1 MDNQDFFAAAHGRG
15 APCRWEL
22 SVKEVNQATKRPTE
36 SSSGSSTTSTIPTTT
51 RRATGGFSQPAGVL
65 KGSRGWGMGW
75 LVGPPELLDKEKYRG
90 IGHDKSAPGG
100 MAEIGLTNSSVT
112 NSPITPIPSRRLLTH
127 NCFRK
132 GGIPAEIELVLNCF
146 CKILLPALLRKI
158 YSQSFEIAKA
168 PNLRHLNG
176 RH

>member
-15 APCRWEL
+15 ALCRWEL

-36 SSSGSSTTSTIPTTT
+36 SGSSSSTTSTTIPTTT

-132 GGIPAEIELVLNCF
+132 GGIPAGSKLFLQDIASCF
-146 CKILLPALLRKI
+146 ASENILTKL
-158 YSQSFEIAKA
+158 
-168 PNLRHLNG
+168 
-176 RH
+176 

>member
-15 APCRWEL
+15 ALCRWEL

-36 SSSGSSTTSTIPTTT
+36 SGSSSSTTSTTMSTFPATT

-100 MAEIGLTNSSVT
+100 MVEIGLTNSSVT

-146 CKILLPALLRKI
+146 CMVLLPALLENMENVLTK
-158 YSQSFEIAKA
+158 
-168 PNLRHLNG
+168 L
-176 RH
+176 

>member
-15 APCRWEL
+15 ALCRWEL

-36 SSSGSSTTSTIPTTT
+36 SGSSSSTTSTIPTTA

-65 KGSRGWGMGW
+65 KGSRGRGMGW

-112 NSPITPIPSRRLLTH
+112 NSPITPIPCLQLLAH
-127 NCFRK
+127 NCLAQRGNMSKDQFFYLLFGVRCFR
-132 GGIPAEIELVLNCF
+132 LYT
-146 CKILLPALLRKI
+146 R
-158 YSQSFEIAKA
+158 S
-168 PNLRHLNG
+168 
-176 RH
+176 